1 MNTWKQLKSR
11 KEQLMKRLIGF
22 SRLAMLMFAMTLVV
36 GCSSD
41 ADLWE
46 DDNNGTE
53 NGGGSGDDNSGG
65 SSTTYDSSLSDLTSF
80 DISIDKTSL
89 DESETIPSDGDE
101 AEDYIENN
109 TFKNEINIAF
119 EGTSATT
126 SGSVDGVTVSVS
138 GADVIVKSSAKKVCY
153 NVSGTTSDGF
163 LKIYSD
169 NKFELNLNGVNITNP
184 DGAPINIQSKKRG
197 YIVLADGT
205 TNTITDGTK
214 YSDATD
220 DEDMKAAFFSE
231 GKMLFSGTGTLNVY
245 ANCKAGIRSDD
256 YVMFRPGNNIY
267 VKATAGNAIKGNDAI
282 YIKGGV
288 INVETS
294 AAASKGLSSDGLIQI
309 DGGRTTAI
317 TTGTGEYDSDEQDVS
332 GCAGVKADSI
342 FVMNGGELLCK
353 STGAGGKGISTD
365 QTLTVNAGTIKVITT
380 GKQYTYGRL
389 DTSPKGIKSDAAMY
403 LKGGD
408 IMVRCTGGEG
418 SEGIESKTTLD
429 ISGGTIMA
437 YCYDD
442 AINSSKAMTIS
453 GGNIF
458 AMGTNNDGIDS
469 NSTLT
474 VSGGV
479 VIACGTTQPEEG
491 FDCDQNTFTVTGGT
505 MIGIGGTTSTPT
517 ASVTTQP
524 VAILGGSSISN
535 GQYITVADN
544 SGNNILAFKVP
555 RDYSQQGYTLL
566 VSSPKMTKGNSYIFS
581 SGATVSG
588 GSDFC
593 GYVTDATVS
602 GGSSLATLTLSSMIT
617 TSNFSGGMGGGQGAQ
632 PGGGGQPGGNGGPG
646 GGMGGRP

>member
-1 MNTWKQLKSR
+1 
-11 KEQLMKRLIGF
+11 MKRFGKMKMV
-22 SRLAMLMFAMTLVV
+22 SMMLTAAWMSTALFLTNFTFVA
-36 GCSSD
+36 CSSD
-41 ADLWE
+41 SDLQG
-46 DDNNGTE
+46 DDNGGQE
-53 NGGGSGDDNSGG
+53 QPSFPSEGGGSG
-65 SSTTYDSSLSDLTSF
+65 SSTTYSSSISDLMSF
-80 DISIDKTSL
+80 DISLDTSTL
-89 DESETIPSDGDE
+89 TEQETIPTEGDE

-109 TFKNEINIAF
+109 SFKNNIAITF
-119 EGTSATT
+119 DGTSATT
-126 SGSVDGVTVSVS
+126 SGSVDGVTVTIN
-138 GADVIVKSSAKKVCY
+138 GADVVVNSSAKKVCY
-153 NVSGTTSDGF
+153 TVSGTTSDGF

-205 TNTITDGTK
+205 TNTLTDGTK

-231 GKMLFSGTGTLNVY
+231 GKMLFSGSGSLNVY

-267 VKATAGNAIKGNDAI
+267 VKATAGNGIKANDAI

-294 AAASKGLSSDGLIQI
+294 AAASKALCSDGLVQI

-317 TTGTGEYDSDEQDVS
+317 TTGTGELDDDGTDVS

-342 FVMNGGELLCK
+342 FVMNGGALYCK

-365 QTLTVNAGTIKVITT
+365 QTFTLNDGTIKVITT
-380 GKQYTYGRL
+380 GQQYVYNKL
-389 DTSPKGIKSDAAMY
+389 DTSPKGIKSDGAMY
-403 LKGGD
+403 IKGGT
-408 IMVRCTGGEG
+408 IMARCSGGEG
-418 SEGIESKTTLD
+418 SEGIESKSTMD
-429 ISGGTIMA
+429 ISGGNIMA

-474 VSGGV
+474 ISGGV
-479 VIACGTTQPEEG
+479 VIACGTTVPEEG
-491 FDCDQNTFTVTGGT
+491 FDCDENTFTITGGT
-505 MIGIGGTTSTPT
+505 LIGIGGSTSTPT
-517 ASVTTQP
+517 ESVTTQS
-524 VAILGGSSISN
+524 VAILGGSGLSS
-535 GQYITVADN
+535 GQYLTVADG
-544 SGNNILAFKVP
+544 SGNNIITFNVP
-555 RDYSQQGYTLL
+555 RDYQQQYTLL
-566 VSSPKMTKGNSYIFS
+566 VSSPKMTQGNSYIFS

-588 GSDFC
+588 GSSYC
-593 GYVTDATVS
+593 GYMTDATVS
-602 GGSSLATLTLSSMIT
+602 GGSTIASLTLSSMIT
-617 TSNFSGGMGGGQGAQ
+617 TYNFSGGMGGGQ
-632 PGGGGQPGGNGGPG
+632 PGGNPGGGQPGGNSGPG
-646 GGMGGRP
+646 GTGGQPGGRP

>member
-1 MNTWKQLKSR
+1 
-11 KEQLMKRLIGF
+11 MKRLVEF
-22 SRLAMLMFAMTLVV
+22 SRLAMLMLAMTLAV

-41 ADLWE
+41 SDLLG
-46 DDNNGTE
+46 DNTE
-53 NGGGSGDDNSGG
+53 NGSGNGGNTDNGATGG
-65 SSTTYDSSLSDLTSF
+65 ATYDSSLSDLINF
-80 DISIDKTSL
+80 DIAIDKTAL
-89 DESETIPSDGDE
+89 NESETVPTDGDE

-109 TFKNEINIAF
+109 TFSNQVNIAF
-119 EGTSATT
+119 DGTSATT
-126 SGSVDGVTVSVS
+126 SGSVEGVTVSIS

-153 NVSGTTSDGF
+153 NVSGTTTDGF

-205 TNTITDGTK
+205 TNTLTDGTK

-231 GKMLFSGTGTLNVY
+231 GKMLFSGAGSLNVY

-256 YVMFRPGNNIY
+256 YVMFRPNNNIY
-267 VKATAGNAIKGNDAI
+267 VKATAGNAIKANDAI

-317 TTGTGEYDSDEQDVS
+317 TTGTGEYDSDEKDVS

-365 QTLTVNAGTIKVITT
+365 QTLTLNAGTIKVITT
-380 GKQYTYGRL
+380 GKQYTYGNL
-389 DTSPKGIKSDAAMY
+389 DTSPKGIKSDGAMY
-403 LKGGD
+403 LKGGTV
-408 IMVRCTGGEG
+408 MARCTGGEG
-418 SEGIESKTTLD
+418 SEGIESKSTLD
-429 ISGGTIMA
+429 ISGGTIMS

-442 AINSSKAMTIS
+442 AINSSKTMTIS
-453 GGNIF
+453 GGTIF
-458 AMGTNNDGIDS
+458 AIGTNNDGIDS

-479 VIACGTTQPEEG
+479 VIACGTTVPEDG
-491 FDCDQNTFTVTGGT
+491 FDCDENTFTVTGGT
-505 MIGIGGTTSTPT
+505 MIGIGGGTSTPT
-517 ASVTTQP
+517 ESVCTQP
-524 VAILGGSSISN
+524 VSILGGSSISS

-544 SGNNILAFKVP
+544 NGNNILAFKVP
-555 RDYSQQGYTLL
+555 RDYTQQGYTLL

-602 GGSSLATLTLSSMIT
+602 GGSSLATMALSQMVNT
-617 TSNFSGGMGGGQGAQ
+617 YNYNGGMN
-632 PGGGGQPGGNGGPG
+632 GGGGQPGGPNGNGGQP
-646 GGMGGRP
+646 GGRP